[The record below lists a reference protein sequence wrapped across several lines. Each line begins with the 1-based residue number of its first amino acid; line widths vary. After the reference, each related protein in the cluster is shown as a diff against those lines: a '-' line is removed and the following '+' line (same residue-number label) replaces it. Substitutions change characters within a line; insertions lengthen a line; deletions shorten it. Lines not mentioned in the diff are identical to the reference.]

1 MPTFFNRY
9 FNRLKN
15 YALYRRIRSC
25 TMIGTYGRFEDNL
38 LIAERHMRKTEIEG
52 DYVECGV
59 WRGGISFAMMHSL
72 RPYGVTGFH
81 LFDSFQGLP
90 MATAMDGASALEQQ
104 KNDEIWFDGNTASY
118 EQFLKD
124 LKQFKPEGIE
134 VTIHK
139 GWFNDTLADYPS
151 DGCISVLRLDGDWF
165 ESTMICFEVLW
176 DKVVPGGLILID
188 DYYDWSGCANAVHRF
203 LAKKFEED
211 TDFYCPI
218 RSTKY
223 GLAYLVKPS

>member
-15 YALYRRIRSC
+15 YALYRRVRSC

-38 LIAERHMRKTEIEG
+38 LIAERHMRKTKIEG

-104 KNDEIWFDGNTASY
+104 KNDESLFS
-118 EQFLKD
+118 
-124 LKQFKPEGIE
+124 
-134 VTIHK
+134 
-139 GWFNDTLADYPS
+139 
-151 DGCISVLRLDGDWF
+151 
-165 ESTMICFEVLW
+165 
-176 DKVVPGGLILID
+176 KV
-188 DYYDWSGCANAVHRF
+188 
-203 LAKKFEED
+203 
-211 TDFYCPI
+211 
-218 RSTKY
+218 
-223 GLAYLVKPS
+223 